1 MSQTW
6 LFVLTFVPL
15 VIYVIVDFYS
25 GLKSGVLAAI
35 GSAAVTALA
44 FWWLLG
50 ELDWESIFIVGVM
63 AVTGII
69 SIKKNNPIFFKFQPV
84 ITGSAVILY
93 LSWLQ
98 FWGVPFFIKALPK
111 LLPLLPE
118 YQREIYDSPEG
129 NLLLADLNLYV
140 IIAYLIHTSLL
151 AWVAAKASNKVW
163 IIVKGLG
170 IPFIMFG
177 TLIGFFLRSFLQS

>member
-6 LFVLTFVPL
+6 LLVLTFVPL
-15 VIYVIVDFYS
+15 LIYVIVDFYS

-35 GSAAVTALA
+35 GSAAFTALA

-69 SIKKNNPIFFKFQPV
+69 SIRKNDPIFFKFQPV
-84 ITGSAVILY
+84 ITGSAVVVY
-93 LSWLQ
+93 LIWHQ
-98 FWGVPFFIKALPK
+98 FWDVPFFVKALPK

-118 YQREIYDSPEG
+118 YQREIYDSPAG
-129 NLLLADLNLYV
+129 NQLLVDLNLYV
-140 IIAYLIHTSLL
+140 IVGYLIHTVVL
-151 AWVAAKASNKVW
+151 AWAAAKAGNKIW
-163 IIVKGLG
+163 IVVKALG
-170 IPFIMFG
+170 IPFIMLV
-177 TLIGFFLRSFLQS
+177 TLFGFFLRSIY